1 VELAWAVVVRV
12 SVAVTGEELVTVT
25 DEGES
30 AQEIPGPP
38 PGPATAQERLTV
50 PVNPERGAIVSV
62 AVPDCPGAG
71 ILMVV
76 GFADTLKSVTVTVV
90 VAEADAV

>member
-1 VELAWAVVVRV
+1 MALYWTVVVTV

-25 DEGES
+25 DEGETV
-30 AQEIPGPP
+30 QEIPGAFTP
-38 PGPATAQERLTV
+38 QDRLTV

-71 ILMVV
+71 MLIVV

-90 VAEADAV
+90 VAEVDAV